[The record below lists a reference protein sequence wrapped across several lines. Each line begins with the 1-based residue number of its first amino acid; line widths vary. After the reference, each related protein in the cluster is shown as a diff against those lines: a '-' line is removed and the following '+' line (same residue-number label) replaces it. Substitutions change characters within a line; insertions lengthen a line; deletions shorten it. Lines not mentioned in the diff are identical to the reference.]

1 MTKYYNFYTDY
12 YINYSYYVDRWSIDL
27 SDPSNKSI
35 IKHVKNENEY
45 FDEDL
50 ERSQMDD
57 TKLDEI
63 NGTNGNSIIAG
74 IVPDHWTPPYLE
86 GTKGTSGADFFVLKP
101 GQGNQFIDY
110 VDGID
115 QFILLGGLQFND
127 LTIVEDTNFTQ
138 IQITGTNEVL
148 ASLISVN
155 ADSLDANDFIVDNF
169 LGIDF

>member
-1 MTKYYNFYTDY
+1 MTKYYNFYPD
-12 YINYSYYVDRWSIDL
+12 YSYHVDRWSVDL

-35 IKHVKNENEY
+35 SKHLKNGNEY

-50 ERSQMDD
+50 EISQIDD
-57 TKLDEI
+57 TKFDEI

-74 IVPDHWTPPYLE
+74 IVPDHWTPPYTPPYLE
-86 GTKGTSGADFFVLKP
+86 GTSGADFFVLKP

-138 IQITGTNEVL
+138 IQITETNEVL

-155 ADSLDANDFIVDNF
+155 ADSLDTNDFIVDNF